1 MKSVSSRTLAGSVL
15 AGVLL
20 ISLAACDKGSPLS
33 NASKEASPAA
43 QRSSVAEDSLRLSV
57 LREAALKYG
66 LVRPREME
74 VVGVSAQQEVGGLL
88 FASPRLS
95 FNGAISCQDC
105 HLDRFGSGDGLPN
118 AVGVGGVGHGLARMH
133 SGGRILPRNVR
144 PLWGVGGKGF
154 ASFFSD
160 GRIELVDGKVVS
172 QFGDKA
178 PSNDPMVVAVHLPPA
193 EIREMIVDTPNIRDE
208 IAKEDVGTAADIYA
222 EIARRVRSDPKLGGA
237 LAKAYGKPTE
247 AISFDDISDALA
259 QFIRHKFRV
268 RPTRFHKFVFD
279 GGSLTQSELNGG
291 IIFYGRGR
299 CVACHNG
306 AYFSDFHYHAIAFPQ
321 AGFGKNGFGID
332 EGHYNVTLDPK
343 DRFLFRTPP
352 LFNLSKTAPYSHSGS
367 VMTIEQAII
376 AHFDPLRLADP
387 AKMSIRARADFFQ
400 RLGVAAQETLPSALD
415 DQEVGDLK
423 QFLATLEFSEK

>member
-1 MKSVSSRTLAGSVL
+1 MSAYCCNTSRS
-15 AGVLL
+15 
-20 ISLAACDKGSPLS
+20 ISGRCDKGSSLP
-33 NASKEASPAA
+33 NASKEANATAKSSPM
-43 QRSSVAEDSLRLSV
+43 AEDSLRLSV
-57 LREAALKYG
+57 LRKAALKYG
-66 LVRPREME
+66 LVRPPEME
-74 VVGVSAQQEVGGLL
+74 VVGVPARQEAGGLL
-88 FASPRLS
+88 FSSPLLS
-95 FNGAISCQDC
+95 FNGAISCQNC
-105 HLDRFGSGDGLPN
+105 HLDQFGSGDGLPN

-154 ASFFSD
+154 TSFFSD
-160 GRIELVDGKVVS
+160 GRVELVDGKVVS
-172 QFGDKA
+172 QFGDEA

-193 EIREMIVDTPNIRDE
+193 EIREMIVDTPDLRDE
-208 IAKEDVGTAADIYA
+208 MAKEDVGIADGIYA
-222 EIARRVRSDPKLGGA
+222 EIAKRVRSDPKLGGA
-237 LAKAYGKPTE
+237 LAKAYSKPTE

-279 GGSLTQSELNGG
+279 GDSLTQSELNGG

-306 AYFSDFHYHAIAFPQ
+306 AYFSDFRYHAIAFPQ

-332 EGHYNVTLDPK
+332 EGHYNVSLDPK

-352 LFNLSKTAPYSHSGS
+352 LFNISKTAPYSHSGS
-367 VMTIEQAII
+367 VMTIEQAIV

-387 AKMSIRARADFFQ
+387 AKMSTRARADLFQ
-400 RLGVAAQETLPSALD
+400 RLGVAGQETLPSALNNQD
-415 DQEVGDLK
+415 VRDVK
-423 QFLATLEFSEK
+423 AFLVALEFSEK